1 MASRPAFARR
11 ALWQR
16 QTHRPHLQSGRR
28 RQSDQ
33 PFPVD
38 EYGHCRSGVFF
49 AHRQTSRV
57 MAGALSRATLA
68 ADCRTGG
75 KPAPVKI
82 PAPQAGRSV
91 GLRYDRVVNQARRIR
106 LMLRTGASRPL
117 KAKRAFPSSSGILL
131 PSALHR
137 RVHRS
142 SKSATSESPLIGTMS
157 AAAASRTSSVIWEGM
172 NL

>member
-1 MASRPAFARR
+1 MVSRPAFARR

-75 KPAPVKI
+75 KPARVKI

-117 KAKRAFPSSSGILL
+117 KAKRAFPSSSASSCPVPSIAGFIARLKAPPLSHLSSARCQRQLL
-131 PSALHR
+131 RELR
-137 RVHRS
+137 RSFGR
-142 SKSATSESPLIGTMS
+142 A
-157 AAAASRTSSVIWEGM
+157 
-172 NL
+172 